1 MPDAPDELVA
11 GLRELAERELPPAG
25 ERFEAGLRQ
34 TLRWEQRRR
43 RGQRRRLLAIGCL
56 TGLLA
61 ALAVALALPVTA
73 RYLPLPVGRE
83 LRSLDAQMSSLR
95 AQLVA
100 QAAADVR
107 LRRELAQTV
116 LVEKASA
123 RHAKARHP
131 VRHRS
136 AGATGRTWSYG
147 GWAWVGPTPAPST
160 SGRPVL
166 APPLASA
173 PSTAPSPAPT
183 ATSSP

>member
-1 MPDAPDELVA
+1 
-11 GLRELAERELPPAG
+11 LRELAERELPPAG
-25 ERFEAGLRQ
+25 ERFATGLRQ

-83 LRSLDAQMSSLR
+83 LRRLDAQTIGLR

-107 LRRELAQTV
+107 LRRQLAQTV
-116 LVEKASA
+116 LVDAAAA
-123 RHAKARHP
+123 RHAKARRRAPHP
-131 VRHRS
+131 TGSS
-136 AGATGRTWSYG
+136 AGRTSSYG
-147 GWAWVGPTPAPST
+147 GWVWVGPGPT
-160 SGRPVL
+160 SSPGAGRPVV

-173 PSTAPSPAPT
+173 PGTPPPSASPTTQPSP
-183 ATSSP
+183 